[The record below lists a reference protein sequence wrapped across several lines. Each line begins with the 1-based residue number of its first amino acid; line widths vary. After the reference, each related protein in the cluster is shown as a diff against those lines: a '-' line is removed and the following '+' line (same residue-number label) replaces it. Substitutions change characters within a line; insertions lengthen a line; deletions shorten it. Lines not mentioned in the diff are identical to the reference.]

1 MFKKIGI
8 LTSLLVAIAFPAFAT
23 DNYIVVPNPTAIW
36 DTTTASLYAIGTPGN
51 TAKTVLAIPSSSNTW
66 SGANNFTGTFK
77 IGGTTENFPASG
89 NLVGTTDTQ
98 TLSNKTLQNPVIV
111 GPAPTACGATCTLT
125 AANAG
130 QTTLLNAGTGSV
142 ATLPAATG
150 TGNVYPF
157 VVSVAVGSNK
167 DAILAA
173 SSSDFIIGIAVGY
186 HTTTTTGFSSA
197 ASTNHSIQMPFAGTQ
212 PSGGFAGDHFTCQD
226 VGTNLWQCSGQFEGG
241 AATTTPFSSA
251 TS

>member
-51 TAKTVLAIPSSSNTW
+51 TAKTVIPTIA
-66 SGANNFTGTFK
+66 GTNNFTGTFK
-77 IGGTTENFPASG
+77 INGTTENFPASG
-89 NLVGTTDTQ
+89 NLVGTSDTQ
-98 TLSNKTLQNPVIV
+98 SLSNKTLVNPVIV

-130 QTTLLNAGTGSV
+130 QTTLLNAASGSV

-157 VVSVAVGSNK
+157 AVSLAVSSNK

-173 SSSDFIIGIAVGY
+173 SSSDFIIGIAMGY
-186 HTTTTTGFSSA
+186 HTTTTTGFSSP

-212 PSGGFAGDHFTCQD
+212 PSGGFAGDNFVCQD
-226 VGTNLWQCSGQFEGG
+226 IGTNLWQCSGTYEGG
-241 AATTTPFSSA
+241 TAPTTPFSSA